1 VVTAVGCGVLSLREY
16 ANVEDLPRDAWDR
29 LVRESG
35 AAMFF
40 DSHLLAGVARHSIEA
55 PLAIR
60 YFAISEGDELV
71 AAAVAYALR
80 RSIWWSYYEE
90 LIGGQDVFGG
100 PWIAMPS
107 VFTWSGDVPLR
118 PGSDAAEVAA
128 LLVAAG
134 RRFADDHRAVALAVT
149 NATREAALTAPL
161 RALADLA
168 IFLDNNAVIPTHA
181 SFEAYVAALET
192 DVRHDF
198 RRVRR
203 RAAERGCRWL
213 TYSSG
218 DYPPGAIEK
227 LLDLVNGGA
236 TRRDQDAVYTLEL
249 LAALAAAP
257 SARLLLAVAGEP
269 VAGFLVHEDATRLY
283 VQAGGWD
290 ATRKDLSPFVNIVHE
305 LVMKAHEWNKVAIE
319 FGRTNYRF
327 KRKHGSR
334 LIPLYGLFYLTE
346 RADPGLGDRLA
357 ALERGIA
364 EFVAGGG
371 GDVVAPP

>member
-1 VVTAVGCGVLSLREY
+1 MALSLREY
-16 ANVEDLPRDAWDR
+16 ANVEELPRDAWDR
-29 LVRESG
+29 LVVASG
-35 AAMFF
+35 AAIFF
-40 DSHLLAGVARHSIEA
+40 DTHLLAGVAGHSIEA

-60 YFAISEGDELV
+60 YFAITEGGDGGGELV
-71 AAAVAYALR
+71 AAAVAYAIR
-80 RSIWWSYYEE
+80 RSIWWDYYGD
-90 LIGGQDVFGG
+90 LIGCPDVFGG

-107 VFTWSGDVPLR
+107 VFTWSGDIPLR
-118 PGSDAAEVAA
+118 PGADPAEVAA

-134 RRFADDHRAVALAVT
+134 RRFARDHQAVALAVT
-149 NATREAALTAPL
+149 NVTRDAPLTAPL
-161 RALADLA
+161 RGLADLA

-192 DVRHDF
+192 DVRHDL

-213 TYSSG
+213 TYRSG
-218 DYPPGAIEK
+218 DYPPGAIAK
-227 LLDLVNGGA
+227 LLELVNGGA
-236 TRRDQDAVYTLEL
+236 TRRDQDAVYSLEL

-269 VAGFLVHEDATRLY
+269 VAGFLVQEDATRLY

-290 ATRKDLSPFVNIVHE
+290 TARKDLSPFVNIVYE
-305 LVMKAHEWNKVAIE
+305 LVRQAHEWRKAAIE

-334 LIPLYGLFYLTE
+334 LIPLYGLVYLTE
-346 RADPGLGDRLA
+346 LADPGLRDRLLA
-357 ALERGIA
+357 VERGIA

-371 GDVVAPP
+371 GDVVALA